1 MPMYYFHL
9 RDDNHIS
16 DLDGTELADVDAARE
31 HAGAVARELTTIPA
45 GYKASLGRSGPWS
58 CMTMTARN
66 YFRSRCPMWKKVT
79 EASDFSPYAVA
90 MSASGPEQT

>member
-31 HAGAVARELTTIPA
+31 HASAVARELTNNT
-45 GYKASLGRSGPWS
+45 SGIQGEPWS
-58 CMTMTARN
+58 KWSMVVHDDDGAELFSFEM
-66 YFRSRCPMWKKVT
+66 
-79 EASDFSPYAVA
+79 SDVEK
-90 MSASGPEQT
+90 GDRGE